1 MELIQQHRRF
11 GFFLLLFLLFLFFF
25 FSSPGIFSRV
35 LGVGDRVNWKVIG
48 FWMAAEE
55 EGEGEKGVGGGR

>member
-1 MELIQQHRRF
+1 VELIQQHRRF